1 MNHRQLG
8 TTGFEVTDVGLGTWN
23 IGGDWGDVADEQG
36 RAAITAALESGVNFL
51 DTADVYGDGRSE
63 RLIREVL
70 SERETE
76 FPGNDHR
83 NFNRDGEAFDVGETF
98 AGVPFE
104 VGLDAVDALRPTVPD
119 GMTMAQTTLRWILD
133 HDAVSTVIPGST
145 SPEHIRENV
154 AAADLPR
161 LPAETHQEV
170 RDIYDEYVR
179 EHVHH
184 RW

>member
-1 MNHRQLG
+1 MDERPLG
-8 TTGFEVTDVGLGTWN
+8 ATGYSVTEVSMGTWN

-70 SERETE
+70 SEREKEPVVATKAGRRLDPHEPDRYTE
-76 FPGNDHR
+76 ANLRGF
-83 NFNRDGEAFDVGETF
+83 
-98 AGVPFE
+98 
-104 VGLDAVDALRPTVPD
+104 VDR
-119 GMTMAQTTLRWILD
+119 
-133 HDAVSTVIPGST
+133 S
-145 SPEHIRENV
+145 RENV

-170 RDIYDEYVR
+170 RDVYDEHVR
-179 EHVHH
+179 EHAHH